1 MAKALF
7 SVLFKVI
14 KAIANVILAP
24 INLLVV
30 NLLPNF
36 SSLIATFNNA
46 VSTFINNGVMFFFN
60 ILPSNARA
68 LVILWLTFLVS
79 YYSISLSIHFILKV
93 YKLIKQIKIW

>member
-36 SSLIATFNNA
+36 SSLITTFNNA

-60 ILPSNARA
+60 ILPPNART

-79 YYSISLSIHFILKV
+79 YYSISLSIHFVLKV